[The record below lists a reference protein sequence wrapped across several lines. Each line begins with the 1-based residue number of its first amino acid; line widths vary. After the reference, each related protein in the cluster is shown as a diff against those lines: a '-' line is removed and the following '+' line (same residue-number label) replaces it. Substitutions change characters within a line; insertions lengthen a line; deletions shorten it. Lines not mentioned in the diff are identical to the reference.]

1 MMICPLGLE
10 ELRIAVRYELMNY
23 QALVVAVRHNQILIE
38 NCCRQLAEIDL
49 FEKGYLVSAPASDI
63 ASKLGGANI
72 YE

>member
-1 MMICPLGLE
+1 
-10 ELRIAVRYELMNY
+10 
-23 QALVVAVRHNQILIE
+23 VVAVRHNQILIE